1 MLKCKIL
8 DYASKYLLNKLLFG
22 SEQTEGD
29 AKSIHVK
36 AFIRVYA
43 VYKEAKKSIKVNIL
57 KPHTVAKIKCVPFE
71 QRLHHG
77 WDFQQ
82 KNVWHEEATLCPPL
96 RVETEAQCLYAQISK
111 AWRLRKRDGWW
122 ETVIQITVALKT
134 TYNKNLFWNFFLW
147 KLGSQACETLLSY
160 IFET

>member
-1 MLKCKIL
+1 M
-8 DYASKYLLNKLLFG
+8 NKLSFA

-36 AFIRVYA
+36 AFIRVYI
-43 VYKEAKKSIKVNIL
+43 VYKELKMSFKVNSL
-57 KPHTVAKIKCVPFE
+57 KPNTVAKIKCVPFE

-96 RVETEAQCLYAQISK
+96 GVETKAQCLYAQISK
-111 AWRLRKRDGWW
+111 AWRLRKRDEWW
-122 ETVIQITVALKT
+122 ESAIQITAALK
-134 TYNKNLFWNFFLW
+134 NHL
-147 KLGSQACETLLSY
+147 Q
-160 IFET
+160 